1 MKIKSLFNIL
11 SSYGYWLPQILFFE
25 IYYLLKGYK
34 KSTVKILNNNRFTD
48 NIPCPYFILHK
59 IKKFFPGGSAS
70 GGKPIVF
77 GLVILLIIW
86 ALSGLSRVLPDEQG
100 VVLRF
105 GKFVKTTQPGLNY
118 HLPFPVESVL
128 TPKVTKVNRI
138 DIGFRSASDSGRTS
152 GIDDVSEESLMLT
165 GDENIV
171 NIDFSVFWVIKDA
184 GKFLFK
190 IQSPVETVKAAAETA
205 MREVIA
211 KSKLQSILTE
221 GRSKI
226 EIETQEIAQSLLD
239 EYESGIQITQVQTQ
253 KADPPD
259 EVIDAFRDVQA
270 ARADMERAKNEAEAY
285 QNDVIP
291 RARGEAAKILQEAE
305 AYKKQVVAAA
315 EGEASRFLAIYNE
328 YAKAKRVTQE
338 RMYLETMEKVLADI
352 DKVIIDKKAGG
363 VVPYLPLPELGK
375 KKKGTDTQ

>member
-1 MKIKSLFNIL
+1 MANGNDFRGGGKSPWGSPPGNGNGSGRGGPRPPNIDEIIEKIQKLINKLI
-11 SSYGYWLPQILFFE
+11 
-25 IYYLLKGYK
+25 
-34 KSTVKILNNNRFTD
+34 
-48 NIPCPYFILHK
+48 
-59 IKKFFPGGSAS
+59 PGGKS
-70 GGKPIVF
+70 GGSKPIIF
-77 GLVILLIIW
+77 GLILLVVVW
-86 ALSGLSRVLPDEQG
+86 AFSGLYRVLPDEQG

-105 GKFVKTTQPGLNY
+105 GKFVTTTQPGLNY
-118 HLPFPVESVL
+118 HIPYPVETVL

-152 GIDDVSEESLMLT
+152 GVDDVPEESLMLT

-190 IQSPVETVKAAAETA
+190 IQSPVETVKAAGETA

-211 KSKLQSILTE
+211 KSNLQPILTA

-226 EIETQEIAQSLLD
+226 EVEVQEIIQRLLD

-259 EVIDAFRDVQA
+259 QVIDAFRDVQA
-270 ARADMERAKNEAEAY
+270 ARADMVRSKNEAEAY
-285 QNDVIP
+285 ANDVIP
-291 RARGEAAKILQEAE
+291 RARGDAAKILQEAE

-315 EGEASRFLAIYNE
+315 EGEASRFVSIYNE
-328 YAKAKRVTQE
+328 YAKAKEVTQE

-352 DKVIIDKKAGG
+352 DKVIIDRKAGG
-363 VVPYLPLPELGK
+363 VVPYLPLPELS
-375 KKKGTDTQ
+375 KKGSSTQ